1 MRRGFVWIS
10 VSVVLLGLVVWRTR
24 PWEAADLASRLDIVL
39 LLGALLANLVVVLLW
54 AVRSRALMGAVGHP
68 LALRPLIPIVSF
80 ANTINNLTP
89 GSTGEVLRAVIL
101 QQRHSVPYD
110 ASTAVILAERLWA
123 IGIMLVSATAAA
135 IGTLVPASTVATV
148 AAWALAL
155 TLSFLPSI
163 AYSFGVRPGRWL
175 ARWSEGARWE
185 RLRRIGA
192 GLSSMDDH
200 VARIVLDVRRSGH
213 FVVTTALIFVCFAGQ
228 LWLVLSAFG
237 SEIMIAGVWAAY
249 GLSICAGVISAL
261 PFGLGAADAVLV
273 ILLVAQGVDAATAGA
288 AAIVL
293 RAVTTLPLGIAG
305 TASWILLGKRAGVV
319 GT

>member
-1 MRRGFVWIS
+1 
-10 VSVVLLGLVVWRTR
+10 
-24 PWEAADLASRLDIVL
+24 
-39 LLGALLANLVVVLLW
+39 
-54 AVRSRALMGAVGHP
+54 
-68 LALRPLIPIVSF
+68 
-80 ANTINNLTP
+80 
-89 GSTGEVLRAVIL
+89 
-101 QQRHSVPYD
+101 
-110 ASTAVILAERLWA
+110 
-123 IGIMLVSATAAA
+123 
-135 IGTLVPASTVATV
+135 
-148 AAWALAL
+148 
-155 TLSFLPSI
+155 
-163 AYSFGVRPGRWL
+163 
-175 ARWSEGARWE
+175 
-185 RLRRIGA
+185 
-192 GLSSMDDH
+192 MDDH